1 MEKCMDMDMDNHMCI
16 EKHGYAGKNMDRYC
30 FSFYT

>member
-1 MEKCMDMDMDNHMCI
+1 MEKCMDMDMDNHMCMC
-16 EKHGYAGKNMDRYC
+16 AGKNMDRYC